1 MHRHRSSIVIALAAV
16 ALAAPVAQARPMDPP
31 IGTFTEEEQ
40 RALRGESAVPA
51 PESVPATTA
60 PRVQTTA
67 SGFDWGSAAVGAGAS
82 AGILVLLTAGG
93 LSVGGRRRLRA
104 SRG

>member
-16 ALAAPVAQARPMDPP
+16 ALAAPAAQARPIDPP

-51 PESVPATTA
+51 PEPVVPATTA
-60 PRVQTTA
+60 PRVQSTD
-67 SGFDWGSAAVGAGAS
+67 SGFDLGSAAVGAGA
-82 AGILVLLTAGG
+82 GILALVTVGG
-93 LSVGGRRRLRA
+93 LSAGGRRRLRT